1 MGQKVNPHGL
11 RVGVINGWNTQW
23 YADKKEFSKYLKE
36 DNTIRTFLKKKYYAA
51 AISKILIERAASRIV
66 VTIYTARPGVI
77 IGKAGSEV
85 ETIKKD
91 LGKLTCGKAIS
102 INIGSEKARLRR
114 AARGGRGRGSARE
127 AYVLQTFDEAG
138 DRPLHARRRQGH
150 QNDGQRPSRRRRN
163 RKMRAVSRGVHSS
176 SDASRGHRLRLRGS
190 AHHIRY
196 DRR

>member
-1 MGQKVNPHGL
+1 MGQKVNPRGL

-85 ETIKKD
+85 ENFKSPIVFFVPGITIMS
-91 LGKLTCGKAIS
+91 GFF
-102 INIGSEKARLRR
+102 NSE
-114 AARGGRGRGSARE
+114 
-127 AYVLQTFDEAG
+127 TDCT
-138 DRPLHARRRQGH
+138 
-150 QNDGQRPSRRRRN
+150 
-163 RKMRAVSRGVHSS
+163 
-176 SDASRGHRLRLRGS
+176 
-190 AHHIRY
+190 
-196 DRR
+196 